1 MSKNQKESVMS
12 EQLTSFVGEL
22 NKSQLSKSQLL
33 AEFDRPK
40 VVEKTPEQIAAEK
53 ESYIQIVASFAME
66 GAEPSDFYKVIT
78 MEMVRGE
85 ITSEQADLIMFNSLP
100 NEVERIHAK
109 VARLNEL
116 GLSWKD
122 L

>member
-1 MSKNQKESVMS
+1 MDCVEREAVF
-12 EQLTSFVGEL
+12 E
-22 NKSQLSKSQLL
+22 LSKSQLL

-40 VVEKTPEQIAAEK
+40 VVEKTPEQIAADK

-66 GAEPSDFYKVIT
+66 GAEPDDFGKVVT
-78 MEMVRGE
+78 MERIRGE
-85 ITSEQADLIMFNSLP
+85 LTQEQAKQIM
-100 NEVERIHAK
+100 VEAIPEETARINAK
-109 VARLNEL
+109 VARLREL